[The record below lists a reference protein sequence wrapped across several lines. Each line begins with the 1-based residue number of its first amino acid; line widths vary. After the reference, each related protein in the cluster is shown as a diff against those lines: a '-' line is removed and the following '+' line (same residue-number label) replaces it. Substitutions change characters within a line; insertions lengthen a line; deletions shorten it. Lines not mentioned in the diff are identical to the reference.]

1 MEKIEVE
8 HCNVIVRTNALPSTA
23 GTNGLTFFFLSV
35 SIVSINGCDKIVSKK
50 VMLSSSL

>member
-8 HCNVIVRTNALPSTA
+8 HFNVIVRINALPRMA
-23 GTNGLTFFFLSV
+23 RTNGLTFFFLIV
-35 SIVSINGCDKIVSKK
+35 SIVSINGCDKVVSKK